1 MKAVLALEVLQVA
14 QFFLVFH
21 KLSSFHLFSVKV
33 PKWAGNVL
41 SDCQEDN
48 ENSKEEKYLN

>member
-1 MKAVLALEVLQVA
+1 MKAVLALEILQVA